1 MRSPFLAPKIDLGA
15 QGDFWMHFGRLSV
28 PFCMLWASF
37 ESLWAPF
44 CSLLR
49 PFGYLSGACWY
60 LFAPPPPFWH
70 PFRSIFLLFLML
82 RICCRFFF
90 IWIACG
96 SVFGRTP
103 SANTILGH
111 PTPQDPQQNY
121 SRISTVG
128 TPTLLGPGRACCRR
142 QLKIDEQIEPWRP
155 HGRFQPI
162 WDPPHPLVQG
172 VLNYT
177 GTIRKFWN
185 KPFPPTPRRLPKST
199 PGSTRVDYFC
209 WFAAFLFAQ
218 MFDLNFRIP
227 FFHLFRFWIDF
238 GTRFG
243 IIFAQCYYLFP
254 FRFRASIS
262 QRLLMNCGS
271 DFTQKFKV
279 ISQTLK
285 IINTYPN
292 QLFFNDF
299 PEPPKFN

>member
-1 MRSPFLAPKIDLGA
+1 MNFNDFTLQRNMIFDDFPDPFRYKFWHWFLMSFGIDLGSLFKRFFHVNSCFFRHRILHWFFKAFWTKNKPKWLPKYLMRSPFLAPKIDIGA

-44 CSLLR
+44 CCLLR

-82 RICCRFFF
+82 RICCRFLF

-103 SANTILGH
+103 NANTFLGH

-142 QLKIDEQIEPWRP
+142 QLKID
-155 HGRFQPI
+155 G
-162 WDPPHPLVQG
+162 
-172 VLNYT
+172 
-177 GTIRKFWN
+177 
-185 KPFPPTPRRLPKST
+185 
-199 PGSTRVDYFC
+199 
-209 WFAAFLFAQ
+209 
-218 MFDLNFRIP
+218 
-227 FFHLFRFWIDF
+227 
-238 GTRFG
+238 
-243 IIFAQCYYLFP
+243 
-254 FRFRASIS
+254 
-262 QRLLMNCGS
+262 
-271 DFTQKFKV
+271 
-279 ISQTLK
+279 
-285 IINTYPN
+285 
-292 QLFFNDF
+292 
-299 PEPPKFN
+299 